1 MVEQCN
7 ICIEK
12 FTKQTR
18 KKIICNY
25 CKFESCMSCVKH
37 HFKTSEKDPS
47 CMNCFEKFTEDF
59 LYDNFPKAY
68 INKDIK
74 EFKQN
79 LLFEAEK
86 QLLPATQEQAKYD
99 TYIKELEGD
108 VDIEEQRAMEIIEKY
123 NALCKEMN
131 KKKKLISNWY
141 QNYTIPTDTD
151 EVSDVKE
158 KRVFIKQCPS
168 NECNGY
174 LSTRWK
180 CDMCNINVCKECLEI
195 KQEDHVCDANNVA
208 SAKEIL
214 KNTKPCPSCGTSIYK
229 IYGCS
234 QMWCTHC
241 KTAFDWS
248 SGKIV
253 TSHIHNPHYYE
264 WRRQNG
270 NTQREIGDVVCG
282 GIPDFNILHR
292 QFYDKYDTKNIQ
304 LNTFI
309 KDIYSFH
316 RIIEHVHNFELP
328 RLNTGDINNV
338 DIRIKYLNKQIT
350 LEKYKQTLL
359 LREKKNRNKRNIQ
372 LIFVT
377 FRDAG
382 SDILQRLIT
391 KLHRNT
397 NSTRAGSI
405 EPIITPFIIEMDTLV
420 DFINNAFHDLSKKF
434 NFATK
439 TITKVTQKKCIAER
453 YPGYTVAYYIESYK
467 AK

>member
-1 MVEQCN
+1 MSKECN

-12 FTKQTR
+12 FTKHVR
-18 KKIICNY
+18 KKLICNQ
-25 CKFESCMSCVKH
+25 CKFESCMSCVKQ
-37 HFKTSEKDPS
+37 HFKTSEKEPS

-74 EFKQN
+74 EFRQN

-86 QLLPATQEQAKYD
+86 ELLPITQEQAKYD

-108 VDIEEQRAMEIIEKY
+108 VDIDEQRAMEIMEKY
-123 NALCKEMN
+123 NALWKEIN

-141 QNYTIPTDTD
+141 QNYTIPTDTDD

-180 CDMCNINVCKECLEI
+180 CDMCDISVCKECLEI
-195 KQEDHVCDANNVA
+195 KQDDHVCDANNMA

-229 IYGCS
+229 IHGCS

-241 KTAFDWS
+241 KTAFDWN

-253 TSHIHNPHYYE
+253 TAHIHNPHYYE
-264 WRRQNG
+264 WKRQNG

-282 GIPDFNILHR
+282 GIPEFGILYHMLHK
-292 QFYDKYDTKNIQ
+292 YHDKTKQTEDSINQ
-304 LNTFI
+304 
-309 KDIYSFH
+309 IYSFH
-316 RIIEHVHNFELP
+316 RIILHVHDIELQ
-328 RLNTGDINNV
+328 RLNAAVINNV
-338 DIRIKYLNKQIT
+338 DLRIKYLNKQIT

-359 LREKKNRNKRNIQ
+359 LREKRNRNKRNMQ
-372 LIFVT
+372 LIFIT

-391 KLHRNT
+391 QANKKTDAKFVWRSRSNYDFL
-397 NSTRAGSI
+397 
-405 EPIITPFIIEMDTLV
+405 EPFITEMDNLIN
-420 DFINNAFHDLSKKF
+420 FINKAFFDLSKKY
-434 NFATK
+434 NFVTK
-439 TITKVTQKKCIAER
+439 FIFKFGKEDSVYFIDS
-453 YPGYTVAYYIESYK
+453 IN
-467 AK
+467 AKPIK